1 MWGSIVCQVPLKW
14 PGRRL
19 WAGNTASVLMELT
32 LQSVYKEDQWVD
44 AQVTTGDCPEGREQD
59 NVREE
64 LGDVSLTEWGVW
76 VGPLRRWH
84 LS

>member
-1 MWGSIVCQVPLKW
+1 
-14 PGRRL
+14 
-19 WAGNTASVLMELT
+19 MELT
-32 LQSVYKEDQWVD
+32 LQSVHKEDQWVD
-44 AQVTTGDCPEGREQD
+44 APATPGDCQEGREQE

-64 LGDVSLTEWGVW
+64 LGDVSLTEWGVG